1 MAEVED
7 KTVAKTLVEL
17 QAEAPVNSL
26 LDTLWK
32 VVAKAKADT
41 LSCVEAK
48 APVKTEGGTVAQVQA
63 YTIVNTPL

>member
-1 MAEVED
+1 MAEVQD

-17 QAEAPVNSL
+17 QAEALVNSR

-32 VVAKAKADT
+32 VVAKTKADT

-48 APVKTEGGTVAQVQA
+48 APVKTEGGTVAQVGT
-63 YTIVNTPL
+63 YTIFHTPF

>member
-1 MAEVED
+1 M
-7 KTVAKTLVEL
+7 EL

-32 VVAKAKADT
+32 VVAKAKEDT

-48 APVKTEGGTVAQVQA
+48 APVKTEGGTVAQVEA
-63 YTIVNTPL
+63 YTIVDKPL